1 MDARTGRT
9 DLAGRT
15 TVVVGASRGLGRG
28 IARAFAG
35 AGAPVIAVARSGPAL
50 AGLAATSP
58 GIAAAAAL
66 STGTGGSCGPGSVVP
81 DPAWSPHSQE
91 QGSTG

>member
-1 MDARTGRT
+1 MTTMDARTGGT

-35 AGAPVIAVARSGPAL
+35 AGAPVIAVARRGPAWTCR
-50 AGLAATSP
+50 ARRWRTAW
-58 GIAAAAAL
+58 
-66 STGTGGSCGPGSVVP
+66 TGSGRLG
-81 DPAWSPHSQE
+81 
-91 QGSTG
+91 